1 MAHWNGKV
9 TELKASTHMVL
20 AGEDKDSENK
30 ERRKKWLSFSKR
42 VLLFSLVS
50 LAIAEISHCRALRK
64 VFW

>member
-20 AGEDKDSENK
+20 AGEDSENK

-42 VLLFSLVS
+42 ALLFSLVS
-50 LAIAEISHCRALRK
+50 LAIAEISRCRALRK